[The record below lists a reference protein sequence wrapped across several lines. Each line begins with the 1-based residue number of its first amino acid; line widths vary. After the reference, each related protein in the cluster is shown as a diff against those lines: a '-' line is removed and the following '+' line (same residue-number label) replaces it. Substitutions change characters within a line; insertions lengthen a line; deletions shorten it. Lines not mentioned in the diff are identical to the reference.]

1 MGVGG
6 GMNDIEQLR
15 AEVARLN
22 AEVEFYR
29 TGMTKVA
36 EAVGVTTPLEL
47 IMLAENNE
55 ETYVDLLIKW
65 IKRTNS

>member
-1 MGVGG
+1 
-6 GMNDIEQLR
+6 MNDIEQLR

-29 TGMTKVA
+29 TGMVKVA
-36 EAVGVTTPLEL
+36 KAIGVQDPIEL
-47 IMLAENNE
+47 IVLAENNE

-65 IKRTNS
+65 IKQTKS